1 MQIKSRFL
9 SENMQPRVAIVTSVE
24 VILEFGLFFLFFA
37 RDFLM
42 IIDSSSKLQEFIHI
56 LSTLSILRQR

>member
-1 MQIKSRFL
+1 MQIKSSFL

-37 RDFLM
+37 RVFLM
-42 IIDSSSKLQEFIHI
+42 IIDSSSKLQEFTHI
-56 LSTLSILRQR
+56 LSTLRQR

>member
-1 MQIKSRFL
+1 MQIKSIFL

-37 RDFLM
+37 RVFLM
-42 IIDSSSKLQEFIHI
+42 IIDSSFKLQEFIHI
-56 LSTLSILRQR
+56 LSTLRQR